1 MGKVLTFYLLEKF
14 VWHHTSLNFVH
25 TKKNP
30 FQGALAFFDNASSVL
45 LSLLGTDTDYI
56 RTRGRCVCEHF
67 SWDSDPQPRHQ
78 GWWWTPPCRCS
89 RGERRRG
96 SLNSSAVVLDI
107 QVLQSLS
114 PLSCVFYQCGS
125 SSRFQIWSCS
135 HIGHTW
141 KLSSQY
147 HLWKP
152 GWHQWRHRWQTQMLC
167 KNVLMPEEFEGRHGY
182 YILEKSLL
190 FCILNLGKLVRWL
203 VINEVHI
210 C

>member
-1 MGKVLTFYLLEKF
+1 MYFSSVSFHQPCFLPDSIAPVHQPQMHLAKLRQNFIRFKFFQSATFYLLEKF

-45 LSLLGTDTDYI
+45 LSLLGTDKNYI
-56 RTRGRCVCEHF
+56 STRGRCVCEHF

-78 GWWWTPPCRCS
+78 GWWCSPPCRCS

-114 PLSCVFYQCGS
+114 PLSC
-125 SSRFQIWSCS
+125 
-135 HIGHTW
+135 
-141 KLSSQY
+141 
-147 HLWKP
+147 
-152 GWHQWRHRWQTQMLC
+152 RWM
-167 KNVLMPEEFEGRHGY
+167 K
-182 YILEKSLL
+182 
-190 FCILNLGKLVRWL
+190 
-203 VINEVHI
+203 
-210 C
+210 